1 MFSVTVSKKSKKSE
15 DQTDTGGES
24 GDDEDTIGEEIQVKD
39 FEEKKKEK
47 MAKIT
52 EALIGIKTGQDERTP
67 EGYFTDSFRADALT
81 ISSSYQDFRDY
92 KLKKRYE
99 YRREVAEKCLETEND
114 IVVIFCNLV
123 KKTLQTGY
131 RNEEGKPVAALYKP
145 LRNMMSFLQ
154 NIADFYSPFR
164 TKIVEQTE
172 FMIFLTQ
179 KLHEWATP
187 HLNKELMASI

>member
-1 MFSVTVSKKSKKSE
+1 MFSVTVSKKSKKSG

-47 MAKIT
+47 MATIT

-81 ISSSYQDFRDY
+81 ISSSYQDLRNY

-99 YRREVAEKCLETEND
+99 YRRVPER
-114 IVVIFCNLV
+114 LV
-123 KKTLQTGY
+123 QRSYWFPFFIPVTSLQ
-131 RNEEGKPVAALYKP
+131 
-145 LRNMMSFLQ
+145 SFL
-154 NIADFYSPFR
+154 D
-164 TKIVEQTE
+164 
-172 FMIFLTQ
+172 
-179 KLHEWATP
+179 
-187 HLNKELMASI
+187 